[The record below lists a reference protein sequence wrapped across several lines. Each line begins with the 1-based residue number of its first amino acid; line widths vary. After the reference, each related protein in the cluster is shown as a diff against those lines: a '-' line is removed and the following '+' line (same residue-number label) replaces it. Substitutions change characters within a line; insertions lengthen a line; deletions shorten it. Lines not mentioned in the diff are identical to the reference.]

1 MLLQDDDIA
10 GLQIKYKEEWFLVK
24 PIPDALVGDVIEAW
38 SNGIYKSIEHRAITS
53 NKKARMS
60 LATSVIANE
69 VVEIGP
75 LQEMVEDDV
84 SLIFHGNHAKKLDAK
99 NGYMHKSEC
108 ANPKHA
114 MIKCR
119 DDERKFR

>member
-75 LQEMVEDDV
+75 LQEMVEGIGRPKMYRTVKYLDYIRHT
-84 SLIFHGNHAKKLDAK
+84 LGRKMEGKAHTRIFKLD
-99 NGYMHKSEC
+99 
-108 ANPKHA
+108 
-114 MIKCR
+114 
-119 DDERKFR
+119 DEDQG